1 MRTQVRPLLKDA
13 TLDDSNHQSGPAPS
27 CARRCELSNISCK
40 RAILPIS
47 NHEKGQASSDAPRCD
62 LMNSP
67 SASCPSQLSEKS
79 SDCTK
84 PMPSVMQMQLES
96 FSTADSLIRG
106 YSTYHTPT
114 DKIRAPQDGKIVQG
128 TKGIENIDAQ
138 NDAQKS
144 TPQ

>member
-13 TLDDSNHQSGPAPS
+13 TLDDSNHKSGPAPS
-27 CARRCELSNISCK
+27 CAHRCELSNISCK
-40 RAILPIS
+40 KAILPIS

-84 PMPSVMQMQLES
+84 PMPSVIKMHLES
-96 FSTADSLIRG
+96 SSTAEGLIRG
-106 YSTYHTPT
+106 NTTYQTPI
-114 DKIRAPQDGKIVQG
+114 DKIGAPQDGEIVQG
-128 TKGIENIDAQ
+128 KGSGNIDAR
-138 NDAQKS
+138 NDARKS